1 MFAVGDKV
9 VYPMHGAGIIEAI
22 EEQEI
27 LGEIKKYYVM
37 RIPLGDMKV
46 MIPMDNVE
54 HVGLREVV
62 GPDVVKEVMNIISEQ
77 ETDMSKNWNQRYRA
91 NMDKIK
97 SGDICEVAGVV
108 RNLMFRDREKG
119 LSTGERKMLDQA
131 KQILISELALAQDI
145 DSEEV
150 VTTLTELVYEQKDAS
165 Q

>member
-1 MFAVGDKV
+1 
-9 VYPMHGAGIIEAI
+9 
-22 EEQEI
+22 
-27 LGEIKKYYVM
+27 
-37 RIPLGDMKV
+37 
-46 MIPMDNVE
+46 PMDNVE

-62 GPDVVKEVMNIISEQ
+62 GLEVVDQVLNIISER

-145 DSEEV
+145 DSQEV
-150 VTTLTELVYEQKDAS
+150 FTTLTELVNEEKDAS
-165 Q
+165 L